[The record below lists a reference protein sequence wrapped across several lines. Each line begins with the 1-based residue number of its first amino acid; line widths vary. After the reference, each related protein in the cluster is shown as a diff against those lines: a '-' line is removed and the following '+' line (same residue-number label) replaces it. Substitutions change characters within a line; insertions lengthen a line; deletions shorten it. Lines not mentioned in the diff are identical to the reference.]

1 MSKGG
6 WIKLHR
12 QLLANPVFK
21 NDKLF
26 RVFIYLLLSAQHT
39 EGDLLIGDAVVH
51 LEVGQWATGRHA
63 IARDTGLTEQNV
75 RTALSKLEKLG
86 MLTIK
91 PTTKYSIFSITNWSK
106 YQQDNQQVTNS
117 QPTANQQVTTNNNVK
132 KEKNEQ
138 EGKEISNL
146 PAKAGASSSSEV
158 KEIFDY
164 WIQVMGKDGKSKLTK
179 EREGAVKARL
189 KDGYTVDQIKLAI
202 YGCSVTPHNMGQN
215 DNGKPYNDLE
225 LICRKGSNVERFA
238 ENANHQQT
246 GQKFNSVTTGNIN
259 SIQGWINGGDL

>member
-1 MSKGG
+1 MGDLMANGG
-6 WIKLHR
+6 WVKLHR

-91 PTTKYSIFSITNWSK
+91 PTTKYSIISITNWSK

-117 QPTANQQVTTNNNVK
+117 QPTSNQQVTTNKNAK

-138 EGKEISNL
+138 EGKELISD
-146 PAKAGASSSSEV
+146 S
-158 KEIFDY
+158 
-164 WIQVMGKDGKSKLTK
+164 
-179 EREGAVKARL
+179 
-189 KDGYTVDQIKLAI
+189 
-202 YGCSVTPHNMGQN
+202 
-215 DNGKPYNDLE
+215 GKPPQKEEVNFEPFE
-225 LICRKGSNVERFA
+225 LIGFDEQQIADIKKIRKDNKGGKITQRV
-238 ENANHQQT
+238 
-246 GQKFNSVTTGNIN
+246 VTALAKEFDSAMQLGMTREAILDEWA
-259 SIQGWINGGDL
+259 SRGWKSFKTEWTDLAKGKINGRQGQDLPYSATTARNIESIKDWG